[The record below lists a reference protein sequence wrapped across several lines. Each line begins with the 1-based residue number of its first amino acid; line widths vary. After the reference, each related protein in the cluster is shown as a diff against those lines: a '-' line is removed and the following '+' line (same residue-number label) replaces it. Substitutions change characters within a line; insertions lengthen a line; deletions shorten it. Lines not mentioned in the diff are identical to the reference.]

1 MIHVSRIPPT
11 PFFHK
16 DLTMHQ
22 AVVPFAGVF
31 NNITIANIEG
41 VLYRA
46 RQASVKTTW
55 MYTHTQY
62 AAPTRCQQ
70 RRKRTVVALNLISR
84 GTRKPHTQPG
94 WMDLARPSLFQAR
107 QRGPQAVPFC
117 VTGSPRFDEKRTHRQ
132 QQCTSLKRFRR
143 KRLYNI
149 EELLL
154 HSKPLL
160 FYIKFSIHGSVHRN
174 NILIYKSQQDA
185 HVTEFI

>member
-1 MIHVSRIPPT
+1 MIHVFRIPLT
-11 PFFHK
+11 PFFRK
-16 DLTMHQ
+16 NLTMHQ
-22 AVVPFAGVF
+22 AVAPFAGVF
-31 NNITIANIEG
+31 NNITTANIKG

-55 MYTHTQY
+55 MYTSHIMQPLP
-62 AAPTRCQQ
+62 AASKDVRELLLPSTLSHEVRG
-70 RRKRTVVALNLISR
+70 NLTHSQD
-84 GTRKPHTQPG
+84 GY
-94 WMDLARPSLFQAR
+94 LARPSLFQAR
-107 QRGPQAVPFC
+107 QRGPHAVPFC
-117 VTGSPRFDEKRTHRQ
+117 VTGSPSFDEKRTHRQ

-143 KRLYNI
+143 KRLYKV

-160 FYIKFSIHGSVHRN
+160 FHMKFNVHGSVHRN